1 MKQQDII
8 RAGYKNYNKI
18 KIFLKHGGKE
28 HEEKNIRQNYTEKR
42 PAKNNMLIDNVD
54 QKTLE
59 WLEMMRRKKE

>member
-1 MKQQDII
+1 MI
-8 RAGYKNYNKI
+8 
-18 KIFLKHGGKE
+18 E